1 MISHTYVQVIG
12 SLALVNIDW
21 PGQLKD
27 TLKWFSGINLEIA
40 QLHSLACVLADGS
53 FLQRVL
59 GCAAD

>member
-1 MISHTYVQVIG
+1 MISRTYVQVIG

-21 PGQLKD
+21 PQQLKG

-40 QLHSLACVLADGS
+40 QLPSMACVFADGS
-53 FLQRVL
+53 FLQQVL